1 MDAKKKILPGDAEPK
16 SLEPNMTQT
25 SLPAFFLQRLP
36 VLHAEPR
43 MQLRT
48 LTFLKQWDYF
58 VPVRWPSWEDAQTRG
73 KFQTDAKQSQTH
85 LTLSVACPVCRWQQ
99 ACGLQKSW
107 KTTSSGGRNVEF
119 LGEASQTSFV
129 SRKIGTMPAVEGVV
143 TKLSGI
149 HRHQSPVLQRVRQPC
164 RQVKAAPEQIPG
176 PSRLSA
182 TPKSQG
188 PDSSCWSLSAMAP
201 LATIDKTHHDE
212 SWAIASIFFCSECF
226 VGFEMQ
232 AGNFTRFVQGN
243 VTWAPRESR
252 VLPNVAWESYRFLLS
267 AMNLCAVEPRASAG

>member
-1 MDAKKKILPGDAEPK
+1 MPKKILPGDAEPK

-43 MQLRT
+43 MQLQA
-48 LTFLKQWDYF
+48 FLSETMGLFCTSEVAFMGRCSDLGQI
-58 VPVRWPSWEDAQTRG
+58 P
-73 KFQTDAKQSQTH
+73 DAKRSQTH

-129 SRKIGTMPAVEGVV
+129 SGKIGTMPAVEGVV

-149 HRHQSPVLQRVRQPC
+149 HRHQSPVLQGWEQPC
-164 RQVKAAPEQIPG
+164 RQVKAAPEQIPAHRG
-176 PSRLSA
+176 
-182 TPKSQG
+182 
-188 PDSSCWSLSAMAP
+188 
-201 LATIDKTHHDE
+201 
-212 SWAIASIFFCSECF
+212 
-226 VGFEMQ
+226 
-232 AGNFTRFVQGN
+232 
-243 VTWAPRESR
+243 
-252 VLPNVAWESYRFLLS
+252 
-267 AMNLCAVEPRASAG
+267 